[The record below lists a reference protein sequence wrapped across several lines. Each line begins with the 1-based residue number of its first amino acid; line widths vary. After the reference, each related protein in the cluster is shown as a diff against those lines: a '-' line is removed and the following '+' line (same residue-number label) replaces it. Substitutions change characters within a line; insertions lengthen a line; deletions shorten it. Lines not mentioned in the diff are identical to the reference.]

1 MQRGL
6 DTIVRKNRREI
17 FEEVARLGFKGNEET
32 LKDDM
37 EEIPYKMVNEN
48 TVSYRDSI
56 YRARSIVRERI
67 RLAMVLSLRPEN
79 RPTPLAQGGK

>member
-6 DTIVRKNRREI
+6 DTVVKQYRRKI

-37 EEIPYKMVNEN
+37 EEIPYMMVNEDKGSN
-48 TVSYRDSI
+48 PLLHRLRRMLWQDSG
-56 YRARSIVRERI
+56 RH
-67 RLAMVLSLRPEN
+67 LRN
-79 RPTPLAQGGK
+79 HA